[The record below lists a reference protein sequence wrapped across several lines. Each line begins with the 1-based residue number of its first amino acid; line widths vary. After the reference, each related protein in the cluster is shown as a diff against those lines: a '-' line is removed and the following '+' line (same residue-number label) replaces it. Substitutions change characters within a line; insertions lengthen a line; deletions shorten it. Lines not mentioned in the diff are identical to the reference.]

1 MPRIS
6 KSSFLKGR
14 QCARRVWLV
23 AHGVVEPAVETED
36 VWDLREVEG
45 AHVEALAAELFPRA
59 VRIADA
65 DDDETVEE
73 TRATFAELVQ
83 RTEVELARGV
93 PVLQAHFQTDELL
106 AIADVVEPRHKGWFV
121 WEVKASTSSKP
132 VFDWDLAFQVEVARQ
147 CGLDVVGAGVIR
159 LEPNYV
165 RRGAL
170 DPRALLAF
178 EDRTRDV
185 QALESGVRAAIHAQL
200 DVLRATRA
208 PDTTPAGH
216 CKANRDGKD
225 GARPSTCGHLGRDG
239 YCGRELPEHWAGELP
254 AIFTSRPKSNA
265 IARMRPPS
273 IDALD
278 PDDATLAWTP
288 LQARVIRAVRANA
301 AQIDR
306 AALRAELD
314 RLVFPVAYVDFE
326 FDPGMAVPRFDGSR
340 PYEKLPFQW
349 SMHVQRAPGAELEE
363 RAPFLHLAAT
373 DPRRAFAQSFL
384 AALPETGSLVA
395 HHAQTEKEVLHALAD
410 ALGAP
415 NDERLRRL
423 DARFVDTL
431 KLLKA
436 GYYHPAQHGSYSIK
450 KVAPALLDRGYEDL
464 ALQNG
469 MAAVVAWK
477 EAIAPRTTLE
487 RRAQLERDLRAYCGR
502 DTELMHCIVERLR
515 ELVGAR

>member
-14 QCARRVWLV
+14 QCARRIWLA
-23 AHGVVEPAVETED
+23 AHDVVEPEVESED

-45 AHVEALAAELFPRA
+45 ARVEALAAQLFPRA

-73 TRATFAELVQ
+73 TRSAFAELVR
-83 RTEVELARGV
+83 RTQAELARGV

-106 AIADVVEPRHKGWFV
+106 AVADIVEPRHKGWFL

-132 VFDWDLAFQVEVARQ
+132 VFDWDLAFQVELARR

-159 LEPNYV
+159 LDASYV
-165 RRGAL
+165 RRGAI
-170 DPRALLAF
+170 DPRALLAY

-185 QALESGVRAAIHAQL
+185 QALEGEVRVAIQAQL
-200 DVLRATRA
+200 DVLRATSV
-208 PDTTPAGH
+208 PGTTPAGH
-216 CKANRDGKD
+216 CKANRASKD
-225 GARPSTCGHLGRDG
+225 GARPSTCGHLAREG
-239 YCGRELPEHWAGELP
+239 YCGGALPEHWAGELP
-254 AIFTSRPKSNA
+254 AVFTSRPKADA
-265 IARMRPPS
+265 IARLHPPS

-278 PDDATLAWTP
+278 PDDATLAWTAP
-288 LQARVIRAVRANA
+288 QARMIRAVRANA
-301 AQIDR
+301 PQIDR
-306 AALRAELD
+306 ALLRAELD

-349 SMHVQRAPGAELEE
+349 SMHVQSAPGAALEE
-363 RAPFLHLAAT
+363 RTPFLHLAAT
-373 DPRRAFAQSFL
+373 DPRRAFAESFL
-384 AALPETGSLVA
+384 AALPATGSLVA
-395 HHAQTEKEVLHALAD
+395 HHAQTEKEVLHALAT

-415 NDERLRRL
+415 FEARLRRL

-431 KLLKA
+431 QLLKS

-450 KVAPALLDRGYEDL
+450 KVAPALLGRGYDDL

-477 EAIAPRTTLE
+477 EAIAPHTTPA

-502 DTELMHCIVERLR
+502 DTELMHALVEALR
-515 ELVGAR
+515 ALVDGA